1 MASLT
6 VRGLDQ
12 DTQAR
17 LRVRAAK
24 HGRSMEA
31 DARAIL
37 SEVLATSDEAPASGL
52 GGRIH
57 ARFAALDGLE
67 LDLPG
72 RTELPT
78 PAEF

>member
-12 DTQAR
+12 D
-17 LRVRAAK
+17 
-24 HGRSMEA
+24 
-31 DARAIL
+31 IL